1 MKTASLILF
10 SFFCICFLNK
20 AEGQD
25 FEFKGV
31 IKDSLTK
38 ESLPFVTLYNL
49 SNNQS
54 VLSNP
59 NGQFLL
65 VCTKGKNVI
74 RITHVGCDPKLVTL
88 FLFRNLDTMLL
99 MAHHQHELTP
109 ILITG
114 EKGKLLTLDKDKLS
128 YNDIVLTASKSI
140 GALFDKI
147 SGVHSLKT
155 GYAIAKPVIQGMYG
169 SRVSVINNGLKQ
181 EGQQWG
187 SEHGLEID
195 PYNTSVMQLI
205 KGAEALRYS
214 GDAIGGVLLTEPLKF
229 NHSDTLI
236 SALIVTGSDNGRSGN
251 LSGVLAKT
259 FTTKMLGQVGLRIQG
274 TVKRGGNLKT
284 PGYYLLNTGILEQNA
299 SFAMQIVKTRKTQLD
314 VFTSWFSSKYGILAT
329 SHIGNLT
336 DLNKILD
343 GSYEYPEGHFT
354 YEIGRPHQSTQHSLS
369 RIKWVNS
376 FSSTLSSELIY
387 GYQFNRRKEFD
398 SHNYFNKTSPSLDF
412 KLQTHQLDYV
422 LTKTFRDNLSF
433 KTGLNAIF
441 QSNQYEGRYFIPNYL
456 KKDFYQYSILRY
468 KRHRNE
474 FELGYRLGGL
484 QMDAYKWENDLI
496 KEYNLLYKG
505 ISWNLGYLFK
515 INHDWQIAI
524 NTGKV
529 WRGPNI
535 SELFS
540 EGLHH
545 GAAAIEYGNI
555 SLKPESALS
564 ANFALKY
571 KHNKT
576 AMEAEF
582 FAKKMDNF
590 IYLNPKI
597 PSELT
602 IRGAFPA
609 FVYLQTDAHFFG
621 MDFWLE
627 HQLNRTIAFTE
638 KFSMMN
644 ARNTTT
650 QSYINGIPP
659 FRFEHGL
666 LFKIEPGGKV
676 PKLKLNL
683 SALHVLKQKRYTE
696 GTDYQAPP
704 KGYVLFNML
713 LSSTLNTPKNLDIF
727 LSIDNILNS
736 TYRNY
741 LNRFRYFSDEIGRM
755 TTIGLHFKF

>member
-1 MKTASLILF
+1 MKTASLILLN
-10 SFFCICFLNK
+10 FFCICILNK

-49 SNNQS
+49 SNNES
-54 VLSNP
+54 VLTSA
-59 NGQFLL
+59 NGQFSL
-65 VCTKGKNVI
+65 VCGKGKNVI

-128 YNDIVLTASKSI
+128 NDDILFTASKSI
-140 GALFDKI
+140 GSLFDKI

-195 PYNTSVMQLI
+195 PYNTSMIQLI

-236 SALIVTGSDNGRSGN
+236 SALIVTGSNNGRSGN
-251 LSGVLAKT
+251 LSGVIART
-259 FTTKMLGQVGLRIQG
+259 RTTKTLGQMGLRIQG
-274 TVKRGGNLKT
+274 TVKRGGNLNT
-284 PGYYLLNTGILEQNA
+284 SDFYLMNTGILEQNA
-299 SFAMQIVKTRKTQLD
+299 SLALQVIKTSRTQLD
-314 VFTSWFSSKYGILAT
+314 VFSSWFSSKYGILAA

-336 DLNKILD
+336 DLNRILE
-343 GSYEYPEGHFT
+343 GKNEYSEGHFT
-354 YEIGRPHQSTQHSLS
+354 YEIDRPQQSTQHSLS
-369 RIKWVNS
+369 RIKWVHTL
-376 FSSTLSSELIY
+376 SSTLNSEFIY
-387 GYQFNRRKEFD
+387 GIQVNRRKEFD

-456 KKDFYQYSILRY
+456 KKDLYQYSILRY
-468 KRHRNE
+468 KRLRNE
-474 FELGYRLGGL
+474 FELGYRLGGS
-484 QMDAYKWENDLI
+484 QMEAYKWENDLI
-496 KEYNLLYKG
+496 KQYKLSYKG

-515 INHDWQIAI
+515 IDHDWQVALDA
-524 NTGKV
+524 GKV

-564 ANFALKY
+564 ANFAIKY

-576 AMEAEF
+576 TMEAEF
-582 FAKKMDNF
+582 FAKKLDNY

-609 FVYLQTDAHFFG
+609 FIYLQNDAHFYG
-621 MDFWLE
+621 MDFWFI
-627 HQLNRTIAFTE
+627 HQLNRIIAFTE
-638 KFSMMN
+638 KFSLMN
-644 ARNTTT
+644 AKNTTSHT
-650 QSYINGIPP
+650 YINGIPP
-659 FRFEHGL
+659 YRFEHGV
-666 LFKIEPGGKV
+666 LFMNEPRGKQ

-683 SALHVLKQKRYTE
+683 TALHVLKQTRYTE
-696 GTDYQAPP
+696 GSDYQAPP
-704 KGYVLFNML
+704 KGYLLFNML
-713 LSSTLNTPKNLDIF
+713 FSSTLNTPKNLDIF